1 MKDEFRRFIHLYKP
15 NGLHNDWMSSI
26 LFHSRSEQCFQPF
39 PASFDYKLQG
49 QDTQSCGHGVRILFC
64 LSFCNDE
71 KVALPYH
78 SACCSK
84 NMTHLWGADM
94 SKPLRCAQ
102 VDGSAKKHCF
112 KTYNYI
118 VFRHYWS
125 LKNIFLDPPSTR
137 KNDGFTV
144 LPRISVLFHMFGY
157 FFGGSR

>member
-1 MKDEFRRFIHLYKP
+1 MKDEFHLYKP

-26 LFHSRSEQCFQPF
+26 LVHSRSEQCFQP
-39 PASFDYKLQG
+39 PAITNCKAKTLKAAGTVSE
-49 QDTQSCGHGVRILFC
+49 SCSAWVSATTKRWHHLTT
-64 LSFCNDE
+64 LL
-71 KVALPYH
+71 VAAKTWL
-78 SACCSK
+78 
-84 NMTHLWGADM
+84 TFGADM

-157 FFGGSR
+157 FFGWSR